1 MLIAIGI
8 NVGLNIGIEIGTGT
22 KKVINTLK
30 GHYNAF
36 LMYLYF
42 NIKIILGDLEVLKF
56 NFKCQPIKD
65 FFYKYKF
72 AYQLLIKINSS
83 LFILMV
89 LSTIIRGIS
98 PYVVASLEK
107 KIVHLLEMPDK
118 FTDIKSLLLLCCIVL
133 FSVHILRSIFFN
145 FSIALYR
152 ILGIELNHEIKKE
165 IAEKNQKIPYYK
177 FFDKDFLDLH
187 DAVTK
192 SGRFDA
198 LNIVRTLFS
207 SISAL
212 FSFCLVAQ
220 AIAIYNWVYLVILI
234 TGFTLAA
241 VSKIN
246 LGKHEFASTQRS
258 YAISREYNTLFGYI
272 TNNESVKDIKVF
284 NSYAMLKNKFINKYK
299 EEFNIWKHHSVFVF
313 KVDTL
318 FQIISQ
324 VASFYVFW
332 SLASKVLF
340 KELYISNFIFY
351 SNLIFSLQNIIT
363 DILENIYQNYT
374 NLLFLDL
381 FLKFKKTEEISPK
394 PLYLTKT
401 RPNNLIPPFVIELKS
416 VSFKYPYSTQYVLNN
431 ISCQFNPG
439 ETVCIVGR
447 NGSGKTTLINLIL
460 RLYEPTNGVIL
471 INNKNINEFDLNT
484 YYRIFSVFFQE
495 TIKYHFQID
504 EYITFGNK
512 NCYPLYEYEQKLK
525 SATTAADAE
534 DFIKKLPQQ
543 YSSFLTKKFHLNG
556 FEPSG
561 GQWQKLALA
570 RTFFSN
576 KNILIFDEPTSSM
589 DIVSEKCV
597 YDNILKPNVNQTKIF
612 ISHKIKYIKSSQQIL
627 FLDNGTLIC
636 SGKHH
641 KLITSNEKYKQF
653 YDNV

>member
-1 MLIAIGI
+1 M
-8 NVGLNIGIEIGTGT
+8 
-22 KKVINTLK
+22 
-30 GHYNAF
+30 
-36 LMYLYF
+36 
-42 NIKIILGDLEVLKF
+42 
-56 NFKCQPIKD
+56 
-65 FFYKYKF
+65 
-72 AYQLLIKINSS
+72 
-83 LFILMV
+83 
-89 LSTIIRGIS
+89 
-98 PYVVASLEK
+98 
-107 KIVHLLEMPDK
+107 
-118 FTDIKSLLLLCCIVL
+118 
-133 FSVHILRSIFFN
+133 
-145 FSIALYR
+145 
-152 ILGIELNHEIKKE
+152 
-165 IAEKNQKIPYYK
+165 
-177 FFDKDFLDLH
+177 
-187 DAVTK
+187 
-192 SGRFDA
+192 
-198 LNIVRTLFS
+198 
-207 SISAL
+207 
-212 FSFCLVAQ
+212 
-220 AIAIYNWVYLVILI
+220 
-234 TGFTLAA
+234 
-241 VSKIN
+241 
-246 LGKHEFASTQRS
+246 
-258 YAISREYNTLFGYI
+258 
-272 TNNESVKDIKVF
+272 
-284 NSYAMLKNKFINKYK
+284 
-299 EEFNIWKHHSVFVF
+299 
-313 KVDTL
+313 
-318 FQIISQ
+318 
-324 VASFYVFW
+324 
-332 SLASKVLF
+332 
-340 KELYISNFIFY
+340 
-351 SNLIFSLQNIIT
+351 
-363 DILENIYQNYT
+363 
-374 NLLFLDL
+374 
-381 FLKFKKTEEISPK
+381 
-394 PLYLTKT
+394 
-401 RPNNLIPPFVIELKS
+401 IPPFVVELKS

-460 RLYEPTNGVIL
+460 RLYEPTDGVIL